1 MLASASPEDY
11 ARSLRIL
18 LEDPGV
24 DSVMVIF
31 PAPPMFSAGAVAKA
45 TIPVI
50 QSAEKPVVIA
60 LMGDRL
66 IQEAVEHYRAARIP
80 EYRFAEWA
88 ASALAVLVRRAEYL
102 ACAGEGPLTRPDVD
116 AETARRVLAGLK
128 PGEAL
133 PPEAALALLEAYR
146 IPTLSVHLAATAAQ
160 AAEVAAQ
167 TGFPVV
173 LKVASPDISH
183 KSDVGGV
190 LLNLQTPE
198 EVAAG
203 FETVIQRARAA
214 RPQATIEGVHIQRM
228 VPPGQ
233 DVIAGV
239 VRDPQFG
246 PVAMFGSGGVEVEG
260 LRDIAFGL
268 APLYPSDTRRMLE
281 STWAGRKLKGFR
293 SLPPADRR
301 AVEETLIRLAQL
313 AADFPQIAEIEINP
327 LRVLAD
333 GQGAAAVDVRG
344 VMGKSREE
352 GSESR
357 EPLGP

>member
-11 ARSLRIL
+11 ARSLRVL

-50 QSAEKPVVIA
+50 QSADKPVVIA

-102 ACAGEGPLTRPDVD
+102 ACAGEQPLARPDVD
-116 AETARRVLAGLK
+116 VEAARRAIAGLQ
-128 PGEAL
+128 PGDAL
-133 PPEAALALLEAYR
+133 PPEAALELLEAYR
-146 IPTLSVHLAATAAQ
+146 IPTLSVLLAGTAAQ
-160 AAEVAAQ
+160 AADLASRS
-167 TGFPVV
+167 GFPVA
-173 LKVASPDISH
+173 LKIASPDISH

-190 LLNLQTPE
+190 LLNLKTPE
-198 EVAAG
+198 EAAEG
-203 FETVIQRARAA
+203 FETILQRVRAA
-214 RPQATIEGVHIQRM
+214 RPEAAIEGVHVQRM
-228 VPPGQ
+228 VPSGQ

-260 LRDIAFGL
+260 LRDVAFGL
-268 APLYPSDTRRMLE
+268 APLYPADTRRMFE
-281 STWAGRKLKGFR
+281 TTWAGRKLKGFR
-293 SLPPADRR
+293 NLPPADRR

-344 VMGKSREE
+344 SLVK
-352 GSESR
+352 
-357 EPLGP
+357 